1 MLLKLFCRNAFRHK
15 LRTGLTIGGICV
27 ALTAFGMLR
36 TMIDA
41 WYAGVAASSANRLVV
56 RNAISLTF
64 FLPLSYRDKIRE
76 VDGVRVVSYGTWFGG
91 IYADPKNFFAN
102 FAVDAP
108 TYLRLYPEF
117 VLPPDQ
123 QAAFLRDRKG
133 CVVGRGLIH
142 RFGWRLGDSVTLKG
156 SIFPGNW
163 DFVIRGIYR
172 GRDRTIDENQF
183 FLHWDY
189 LNERLKAR
197 YARRADQVGFYI
209 IEIANPDMAAVTAAA
224 VDRQFKNS
232 LAETLT
238 ETERAFQMGFV
249 SLSETIL
256 TAIRLVSLV
265 IIVIIMA
272 VVANTMVMSVRERAA
287 EFAIFKTL
295 GFGGLYLGGLIFG
308 ESLVISAMGALVGIA
323 ATFPAVQVLAGLVGN
338 IFPVMGI
345 ASRTIVLDV
354 LAALTVGSVAAVFP
368 IWRVIRVPIIEG
380 LGRVG

>member
-1 MLLKLFCRNAFRHK
+1 MLLKLFFRNAFRHK

-76 VDGVRVVSYGTWFGG
+76 VDGVRAVSYGTWFGG

-102 FAVDAP
+102 FAVDAS

-117 VLPPDQ
+117 VVPPDQ
-123 QAAFLRDRKG
+123 LTAFLRDRKG
-133 CVVGRGLIH
+133 CVVGRGLIR
-142 RFGWRLGDSVTLKG
+142 RFGWKLGDSVTLKG
-156 SIFPGNW
+156 AIFPGNW

-197 YARRADQVGFYI
+197 YARRADQVGFYV
-209 IEIANPDMAAVTAAA
+209 IEIANPDIAAVTAAA

-238 ETERAFQMGFV
+238 ETERAFQMSFV

-272 VVANTMVMSVRERAA
+272 VVANTMVMSVRERTA

-295 GFGGLYLGGLIFG
+295 GFGRLYLGGLILG
-308 ESLVISAMGALVGIA
+308 ESLVISAIGAVVGIA
-323 ATFPAVQVLAGLVGN
+323 ATFPAVRILAGLVGH

-345 ASRTIVLDV
+345 ASQTILLD
-354 LAALTVGSVAAVFP
+354 LLTALTVGGVAAVFP

-380 LGRVG
+380 LGRIG

>member
-1 MLLKLFCRNAFRHK
+1 MLLKLFFRNAFRHK

-76 VDGVRVVSYGTWFGG
+76 VDGVRAVSYGTWFGG

-102 FAVDAP
+102 FAVDAS

-117 VLPPDQ
+117 VVPPDQ
-123 QAAFLRDRKG
+123 LTAFLRDRKG
-133 CVVGRGLIH
+133 CVVGRGLIR
-142 RFGWRLGDSVTLKG
+142 RFGWKLGDSVTLKG
-156 SIFPGNW
+156 AIFPGSW

-197 YARRADQVGFYI
+197 YARRADQVGFYV
-209 IEIANPDMAAVTAAA
+209 IEIANPDIAAVTAAA

-238 ETERAFQMGFV
+238 ETERAFQMSFV

-272 VVANTMVMSVRERAA
+272 VVANTMVMSVRERTA

-295 GFGGLYLGGLIFG
+295 GFGRLYLGGLILG
-308 ESLVISAMGALVGIA
+308 ESLVISAIGAVVGIA
-323 ATFPAVQVLAGLVGN
+323 ATFPAVRILAGLVGH

-345 ASRTIVLDV
+345 ASQTILLD
-354 LAALTVGSVAAVFP
+354 LLTALTVGGVAAVFP

-380 LGRVG
+380 LGRIG

>member
-1 MLLKLFCRNAFRHK
+1 MLLKLLFRNAFRHK

-64 FLPLSYRDKIRE
+64 FLPLSYRDKIRQ
-76 VDGVRVVSYGTWFGG
+76 VDGVKAVSYGTWFGG
-91 IYADPKNFFAN
+91 IYVDRKNFFAN

-108 TYLRLYPEF
+108 SYFRLYPEF
-117 VLPPDQ
+117 VVPADQ
-123 QAAFLRDRKG
+123 QTAFLRDRKG
-133 CVVGRGLIH
+133 CVVGRGLIR
-142 RFGWRLGDSVTLKG
+142 RFGWKLGDTVTLQG
-156 SIFPGNW
+156 AIFPGNW

-172 GRDRTIDENQF
+172 GRDQNIDENQF

-197 YARRADQVGFYI
+197 HARRADQVGFYVV
-209 IEIANPDMAAVTAAA
+209 EIANPDMAAVTASA
-224 VDRQFKNS
+224 VDRQFNNS

-295 GFGGLYLGGLIFG
+295 GFGGLYLGALILG
-308 ESLVISAMGALVGIA
+308 ESLVISALGAVMGIV
-323 ATFPAVQVLAGLVGN
+323 ATFPAVRILAGLVGN
-338 IFPVMGI
+338 LFPVVGI
-345 ASRTIVLDV
+345 ASRTIMLDV
-354 LAALTVGSVAAVFP
+354 LAALTVGSLAAVFP
-368 IWRVIRVPIIEG
+368 IWRVVRVPIIEG
-380 LGRVG
+380 LGRIG